1 MKKKILLLIMAI
13 MFAVGINAQRILS
26 PEEAVSTALKEN
38 FDILI
43 ARNDADISRIN
54 NTMGNAGM
62 LPEIGLNGSGSK
74 NNETDKSG
82 STFSAGAELSWTLFD
97 GGKMFVTKRKLSEL
111 QTIGELQFRSKV
123 MEVIY
128 NVMAAYYD
136 VVRQKQ
142 ELKYI
147 NQVIDYNRQRVT
159 IAQTGFNAGQM
170 DKTELLQAQIDFNV
184 ATENAINQQNIIVKT
199 KKALSNILGQSNMQE
214 YDVIDSVRF
223 TVIPVEADV
232 LRNLDLSNVGI
243 LAMQKQV
250 DVEGL
255 ALQEVKRTYLP
266 SLNFKGGYYLSQTS
280 TSESTL
286 HNNSHGLQMSGT
298 LSVPIYNAGETKR
311 KLSVAKMNLLSS
323 QYNLNNLKLQTGI
336 DLQNAYADY
345 DNQTRLL
352 RIEKDNC
359 KLAAENM
366 EICLK
371 RMELGQT
378 TSLEVHQAQE
388 NYMESRTRLLNF
400 QYNLKIAETKIKQ
413 LVSSL

>member
-1 MKKKILLLIMAI
+1 MAI

-26 PEEAVSTALKEN
+26 PEEAVSTALKDN

-74 NNETDKSG
+74 NNETDKS
-82 STFSAGAELSWTLFD
+82 SSVFSAGAELSWTLFD

-111 QTIGELQFRSKV
+111 QAIGELQFRSKV

-184 ATENAINQQNIIVKT
+184 AAENAINQQNIIVKT

>member
-1 MKKKILLLIMAI
+1 
-13 MFAVGINAQRILS
+13 
-26 PEEAVSTALKEN
+26 
-38 FDILI
+38 
-43 ARNDADISRIN
+43 
-54 NTMGNAGM
+54 
-62 LPEIGLNGSGSK
+62 
-74 NNETDKSG
+74 
-82 STFSAGAELSWTLFD
+82 
-97 GGKMFVTKRKLSEL
+97 
-111 QTIGELQFRSKV
+111 
-123 MEVIY
+123 
-128 NVMAAYYD
+128 MAAYYD

-184 ATENAINQQNIIVKT
+184 AAENAINQQNIIVKT